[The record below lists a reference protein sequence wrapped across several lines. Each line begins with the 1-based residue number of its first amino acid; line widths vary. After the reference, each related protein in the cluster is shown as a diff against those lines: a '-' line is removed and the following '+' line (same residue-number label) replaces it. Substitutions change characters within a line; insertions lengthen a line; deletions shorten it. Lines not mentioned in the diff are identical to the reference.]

1 MGGCQA
7 WKETAVDSNTIFVGL
22 DVHKA
27 TIAVAVAPSGRSSEV
42 RFQGS
47 FAHRPGGMTEFARH
61 LLAKHPGSH
70 LSFCYEAGACGYGLA
85 RELTEA
91 GHECLVIAP
100 SLIPTRPGD
109 HIKTDKRDA
118 TTLAKMHRAG
128 ELVSVWMPDAR
139 HEAVRD
145 LVRARETAMYWRN
158 KARQA
163 LSSFLLRQGY
173 RYGGR
178 SAWTASYWRWLAT
191 IELEHPAQQVTMQ
204 EYILAIRE
212 GDERHDRL
220 VRQIEAAVPDWSLAP
235 LVRALQAMRGI
246 ALITA
251 ATIIAEIG
259 DIGRFDTPRRL
270 MAYLG
275 LVPAEHSSGPK
286 IRRRGITK
294 AGNTRARRLLVESA
308 WTYCRAPRVSQEM
321 QRRQE
326 GLNLTILKIAWKAQL
341 RLHDRYRRLS
351 ATGKPKNVV
360 ITAIARELVGFI
372 WAIAQEV
379 GPAKPAIAA

>member
-1 MGGCQA
+1 MDG
-7 WKETAVDSNTIFVGL
+7 DTIFIGL

-27 TIAVAVAPSGRSSEV
+27 TIAVAVAPSGRSKEV

-47 FAHRPGGMTEFARH
+47 LPHRQGAMTEFARRF
-61 LLAKHPGSH
+61 LAKHPDSR

-85 RELTEA
+85 RELTDA

-128 ELVSVWMPDAR
+128 ELTSVWMPDAQ

-145 LVRARETAMYWRN
+145 LVRARETVMYWRN
-158 KARQA
+158 KSRQA

-178 SAWTASYWRWLAT
+178 SAWTVAYWRWLAT
-191 IELEHPAQQVTMQ
+191 IELEHPAQQIAMQ
-204 EYILAIRE
+204 EYILTIQEHDA
-212 GDERHDRL
+212 RHDRL
-220 VRQIEAAVPDWSLAP
+220 VKQIEAVVPDWSLAP
-235 LVRALQAMRGI
+235 LVVALQSMRGI

-251 ATIIAEIG
+251 ATIGAEIG
-259 DIGRFDTPRRL
+259 DLSRFDTPRRL

-308 WTYCRAPRVSQEM
+308 WTYCRSPRVSQEM

-326 GLNLTILKIAWKAQL
+326 GLDLTILKIAWKAQL
-341 RLHDRYRRLS
+341 RLHGRFRRLS
-351 ATGKPKNVV
+351 ASGKPKNVV
-360 ITAIARELVGFI
+360 ITAVARELVGFI
-372 WAIAQEV
+372 WAIGQEV
-379 GPAKPAIAA
+379 GPAKMSIAA

>member
-1 MGGCQA
+1 M
-7 WKETAVDSNTIFVGL
+7 EEDVYVGL

-27 TIAVAVAPSGRSSEV
+27 TVAVAIAPGARSSEI
-42 RFQGS
+42 RYYGS
-47 FAHRPGGMTEFARH
+47 VPHRPGTMADLARK
-61 LLAKHPGSH
+61 LAGKHPGRR
-70 LSFCYEAGACGYGLA
+70 LTFCYEAGACGYGLA

-91 GHECLVIAP
+91 GHECLVVAP
-100 SLIPTRPGD
+100 SLIPSRPGD

-128 ELVSVWMPDAR
+128 ELTSVWVPDTQ

-173 RYGGR
+173 RYNGTK
-178 SAWTASYWRWLAT
+178 AWTVAYWRWLAT
-191 IELEHPAQQVTMQ
+191 LEMEHPAQQIAMQ
-204 EYILAIRE
+204 EYILAIQE
-212 GDERHDRL
+212 ADARHDRL
-220 VRQIEAAVPDWSLAP
+220 VHQIEAAVPSWSMAP
-235 LVRALQAMRGI
+235 LVAALQSMRGI

-251 ATIIAEIG
+251 ATIVGEIG
-259 DIGRFDTPRRL
+259 DVSRFENPRRL

-275 LVPAEHSSGPK
+275 LVPAEHSSGTK

-294 AGNTRARRLLVESA
+294 AGNARVRRLLVESA
-308 WTYCRAPRVSQEM
+308 WTYCRAPRVSQSI

-326 GLNLTILKIAWKAQL
+326 GLDLAIVQTAWKAQL

-351 ATGKPKNVV
+351 TTGKPKNVV
-360 ITAIARELVGFI
+360 ITAVAREFVGFI
-372 WAIAQEV
+372 WAIGQQVAATNNQEV
-379 GPAKPAIAA
+379 QLAA

>member
-1 MGGCQA
+1 MDG
-7 WKETAVDSNTIFVGL
+7 STIFVGL

-27 TIAVAVAPSGRSSEV
+27 TIAVAVAPSGRSTEV

-47 FAHRPGGMTEFARH
+47 LPHRQGAMTEFARRF
-61 LLAKHPGSH
+61 LAKHPGSR

-85 RELTEA
+85 RELTDA

-128 ELVSVWMPDAR
+128 ELTSVWMPDAQ

-145 LVRARETAMYWRN
+145 LVRARETVMYWRN
-158 KARQA
+158 KSRQA

-178 SAWTASYWRWLAT
+178 SAWTVAYWRWLAT
-191 IELEHPAQQVTMQ
+191 IELEHPAQQIAMQ
-204 EYILAIRE
+204 EYILTIQEHDA
-212 GDERHDRL
+212 RHDRL
-220 VRQIEAAVPDWSLAP
+220 VKQIEAVIPDWSLAP
-235 LVRALQAMRGI
+235 LVVALQSMRGI

-251 ATIIAEIG
+251 ATIVAEIG
-259 DIGRFDTPRRL
+259 DLCRFDTPRRL

-308 WTYCRAPRVSQEM
+308 WTYCRSPRVSQEM

-326 GLNLTILKIAWKAQL
+326 GLDLTILKIAWKAQL
-341 RLHDRYRRLS
+341 RLHGRFRRLS
-351 ATGKPKNVV
+351 ASGKPKNVV
-360 ITAIARELVGFI
+360 ITAVARELVGFI
-372 WAIAQEV
+372 WAIGQEV
-379 GPAKPAIAA
+379 GPAKVSIAA

>member
-1 MGGCQA
+1 MDQQ
-7 WKETAVDSNTIFVGL
+7 VIFVGL

-27 TIAVAVAPSGRSSEV
+27 TIAIAVAPDGRSSEV

-47 FAHRPGGMTEFARH
+47 LPHRPGALPDFARR
-61 LLAKHPGSH
+61 LLSKHPGSR

-85 RELTEA
+85 RELTDA
-91 GHECLVIAP
+91 GHECIVIAP

-128 ELVSVWMPDAR
+128 ELTSVWIPDAS

-145 LVRARETAMYWRN
+145 LVRARETVMYWRN

-178 SAWTASYWRWLAT
+178 SAWTVAYWRWLAT
-191 IELEHPAQQVTMQ
+191 IQLEHPAQQIAMQ
-204 EYILAIRE
+204 EYILAIQE
-212 GDERHDRL
+212 ADARHDRL
-220 VRQIEAAVPDWSLAP
+220 VKQIEAIIPTWSMAP
-235 LVRALQAMRGI
+235 LVAALQSMRGI
-246 ALITA
+246 AMITA
-251 ATIIAEIG
+251 ATIVAEIG
-259 DIGRFDTPRRL
+259 DLARFATPRRL
-270 MAYLG
+270 MAFLG
-275 LVPAEHSSGPK
+275 LVPAEHSSGTK

-308 WTYCRAPRVSQEM
+308 WTYCRSPRVSQEI

-326 GLNLTILKIAWKAQL
+326 GVDLDIVKIAWKAQL
-341 RLHDRYRRLS
+341 RLHDRYRRLV
-351 ATGKPKNVV
+351 ATGKPKNLV
-360 ITAIARELVGFI
+360 ITAVARELVGFI
-372 WAIAQEV
+372 WAIGQRVAP
-379 GPAKPAIAA
+379 PAPIKALAA

>member
-1 MGGCQA
+1 MDG
-7 WKETAVDSNTIFVGL
+7 KTIFIGL
-22 DVHKA
+22 DIHKA
-27 TIAVAVAPSGRSSEV
+27 TIAVAVAPSGRSREV

-47 FAHRPGGMTEFARH
+47 LPHRPGAMTEFARR
-61 LLAKHPGSH
+61 LLDKHPGAR

-85 RELTEA
+85 RELTDA

-128 ELVSVWMPDAR
+128 ELTSVWMPAAQ

-178 SAWTASYWRWLAT
+178 SAWTVTYWRWLAT
-191 IELEHPAQQVTMQ
+191 IQLEHPAQQITMQ
-204 EYILAIRE
+204 EYIVAIQE
-212 GDERHDRL
+212 ADARHDRL
-220 VRQIEAAVPDWSLAP
+220 AKQIEAAVPDWSLAP
-235 LVRALQAMRGI
+235 LVKALQAMRGV

-251 ATIIAEIG
+251 ATIVAEIG
-259 DIGRFDTPRRL
+259 DLGRFGTPGQL

-294 AGNTRARRLLVESA
+294 AGNTRVRRLLVESA
-308 WTYCRAPRVSQEM
+308 WTYCRAPRVSEEM

-326 GLNLTILKIAWKAQL
+326 GLELSIVKIAWKAQM
-341 RLHDRYRRLS
+341 RLHNRYRRLS
-351 ATGKPKNVV
+351 ASGKPKNVV
-360 ITAIARELVGFI
+360 ITAVARELVGFI
-372 WAIAQEV
+372 WAIGQEIS
-379 GPAKPAIAA
+379 PALPIAA

>member
-1 MGGCQA
+1 MDQ
-7 WKETAVDSNTIFVGL
+7 EVIFVGL

-27 TIAVAVAPSGRSSEV
+27 TIAVALAPEGRSNEI

-47 FAHRPGGMTEFARH
+47 VPHRPGTMADLGRR
-61 LLAKHPGSH
+61 LQGKHPGAR
-70 LSFCYEAGACGYGLA
+70 LTFCYEAGSCGYGLA
-85 RELTEA
+85 RELTDA
-91 GHECLVIAP
+91 GYECLVIAP

-128 ELVSVWMPDAR
+128 ELTTVWVPDAS

-145 LVRARETAMYWRN
+145 LVRAREAAMYWRN
-158 KARQA
+158 RARQA

-178 SAWTASYWRWLAT
+178 SAWTVSYWRWLAT
-191 IELEHPAQQVTMQ
+191 LELEHPAQQLAMQ
-204 EYILAIRE
+204 EYILAIQE
-212 GDERHDRL
+212 ADARHDRL
-220 VRQIEAAVPDWSLAP
+220 VKQIEAIIPTWSMAP
-235 LVRALQAMRGI
+235 LVIALQAMRGV
-246 ALITA
+246 AMITA
-251 ATIIAEIG
+251 ATIVAEIG
-259 DIGRFDTPRRL
+259 DLARFTTPRKL

-275 LVPAEHSSGPK
+275 LVPAEHSSGAK
-286 IRRRGITK
+286 VRRRGITK
-294 AGNTRARRLLVESA
+294 AGNPRARRLLVESA
-308 WTYCRAPRVSQEM
+308 WTYAKSPRVSQEI

-326 GLNLTILKIAWKAQL
+326 GVELEIVKIAWKAQL
-341 RLHDRYRRLS
+341 RLHDRYRRLA

-372 WAIAQEV
+372 WAIGQRVAA
-379 GPAKPAIAA
+379 PAVA

>member
-1 MGGCQA
+1 M
-7 WKETAVDSNTIFVGL
+7 IFIGL

-27 TIAVAVAPSGRSSEV
+27 TIAVTVAPGGRSSEV
-42 RFQGS
+42 RFQGTIP
-47 FAHRPGGMTEFARH
+47 HRRGAMTEFARR
-61 LLAKHPGSH
+61 LLAKHPGCR
-70 LSFCYEAGACGYGLA
+70 LSFCYEAGGCGYGLA
-85 RELTEA
+85 RELIGA

-109 HIKTDKRDA
+109 HIKTDKRDS

-128 ELVSVWMPDAR
+128 ELTSVWMPDAD

-163 LSSFLLRQGY
+163 LSAFLLRQGY
-173 RYGGR
+173 SYGGR
-178 SAWTASYWRWLAT
+178 SAWTVAYWRWLAT
-191 IELEHPAQQVTMQ
+191 IKFEHSGQQITMQ
-204 EYILAIRE
+204 EYIVAIQE
-212 GDERHDRL
+212 GDARHDRL
-220 VRQIEAAVPDWSLAP
+220 VQQIAAMAPTWSMAP
-235 LVRALQAMRGI
+235 LVEALQAMRGV

-251 ATIIAEIG
+251 VTIVAEIG
-259 DIGRFDTPRRL
+259 DFSRFASPRQL

-275 LVPAEHSSGPK
+275 LVPGEHSSGSK

-294 AGNTRARRLLVESA
+294 AGNTRVRRLLVESA
-308 WTYCRAPRVSQEM
+308 WTYCRSPRVSHEI

-326 GLNLTILKIAWKAQL
+326 RVALPIRTTAWKAQL
-341 RLHDRYRRLS
+341 RLHDRYKRLV

-360 ITAIARELVGFI
+360 ITAVARELVGFI
-372 WAIAQEV
+372 WAIAQQV
-379 GPAKPAIAA
+379 PIAPASSNTISRAA

>member
-1 MGGCQA
+1 MA
-7 WKETAVDSNTIFVGL
+7 DL
-22 DVHKA
+22 
-27 TIAVAVAPSGRSSEV
+27 
-42 RFQGS
+42 
-47 FAHRPGGMTEFARH
+47 ARK
-61 LLAKHPGSH
+61 LAGKHPGRR
-70 LSFCYEAGACGYGLA
+70 LTFCYEAGACGYGLA

-91 GHECLVIAP
+91 GHECLVVAP
-100 SLIPTRPGD
+100 SLIPSRPGD

-128 ELVSVWMPDAR
+128 ELTSVWVPDTQ

-173 RYGGR
+173 RYNGTK
-178 SAWTASYWRWLAT
+178 AWTVAYWRWLAT
-191 IELEHPAQQVTMQ
+191 LEMEHPAQQIAMQ
-204 EYILAIRE
+204 EYILAIQE
-212 GDERHDRL
+212 ADARHDRL
-220 VRQIEAAVPDWSLAP
+220 VHQIEAAVPSWSMAP
-235 LVRALQAMRGI
+235 LVAALQSMRGI

-251 ATIIAEIG
+251 ATIVGEIG
-259 DIGRFDTPRRL
+259 DVSRFENPRRL

-275 LVPAEHSSGPK
+275 LVPAEHSSGTK

-294 AGNTRARRLLVESA
+294 AGNARVRRLLVESA
-308 WTYCRAPRVSQEM
+308 WTYCRAPRVSQSI

-326 GLNLTILKIAWKAQL
+326 GLDLAIVQTAWKAQL

-351 ATGKPKNVV
+351 TTGKPKNVV
-360 ITAIARELVGFI
+360 ITAVAREFVGFI
-372 WAIAQEV
+372 WAIGQQVAATNNQEV
-379 GPAKPAIAA
+379 QLAA